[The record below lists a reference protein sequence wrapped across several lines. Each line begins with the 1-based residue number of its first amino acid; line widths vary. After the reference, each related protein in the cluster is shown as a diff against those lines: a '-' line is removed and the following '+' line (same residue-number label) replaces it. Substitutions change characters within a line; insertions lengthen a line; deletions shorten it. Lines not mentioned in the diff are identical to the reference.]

1 MNPKG
6 VSPGEA
12 AFVRTGRGNDT
23 AVANRQTVC
32 KVASAAEEEHERLT
46 GAKRLQGLEDERRYA
61 SRLSM
66 KGSCRQLWAAR
77 GHSQHAKCAARV
89 KVPTT
94 PRAGRASQ
102 AAPLKQHIVA
112 ATKGSGEAFMCA
124 HTEVRTKKLTVLCT
138 TSLCAQPYSLTNP
151 ILVAPI
157 HASINQNEM

>member
-77 GHSQHAKCAARV
+77 GHSQHTKCAARV
-89 KVPTT
+89 KISTT
-94 PRAGRASQ
+94 PRGGRMGRAPQ
-102 AAPLKQHIVA
+102 AALCCSISQRQRKEVG
-112 ATKGSGEAFMCA
+112 KLFMC
-124 HTEVRTKKLTVLCT
+124 TPRFTRR
-138 TSLCAQPYSLTNP
+138 N
-151 ILVAPI
+151 
-157 HASINQNEM
+157 